1 MKKIL
6 LTISL
11 AALIIY
17 LPYFLDIEEL
27 MTSTQLIVLK
37 LLIIMILL
45 WVTEII
51 PPSITAL
58 FPILVLP
65 FLSDIEPKS
74 ILSSYSSS
82 VVFLILGG
90 FIIAY
95 GFQKSNLHYRLALGI
110 LRKFGDTKLKVMMSI
125 SLLTTILSM
134 LFSNTATSLLML
146 PIVKSI
152 IDENFRNDKLNSSF
166 TNYLLLI
173 IAYSA
178 SIGGMMTPI
187 GTIPNAVLIGFL
199 SENYSLEIDFK
210 KWFVYVSPIAL
221 SIIIVMLM
229 FISLRIKE
237 LNQKISI
244 KNITNKYLKL
254 GSYSKNERVATFI
267 IILTI
272 LLWIFKSNINLL
284 LNIKLTDSIIAIFGA
299 SLFFLIPAK
308 NGKVMLTNEWFEK
321 IPWNILILFGGGLA
335 LASLIIT
342 SGLAKQVTLFLND
355 FQHVNLFILILLI
368 AFFTSIL
375 TEFTSNT
382 ATTFLLLP
390 ILSIFADTN
399 KIELTLLLLPFI
411 LSASCAFMMPIAT
424 PPNAIIYSNNSFKI
438 FFMVKNGFFLNL
450 IAILIIASYVYLT
463 GGIF

>member
-6 LTISL
+6 LTLSL
-11 AALIIY
+11 GALIIY
-17 LPYFLDIEEL
+17 LPYFLDMEKL
-27 MTSTQLIVLK
+27 MTLTQLIVLN

-110 LRKFGDTKLKVMMSI
+110 LSKFGDTKLKVMVSI

-166 TNYLLLI
+166 TNYLLLT

-221 SIIIVMLM
+221 SIIIVMLT

-254 GSYSKNERVATFI
+254 GRYSKNERVATFI
-267 IILTI
+267 ITLTI

-308 NGKVMLTNEWFEK
+308 NGKVMLANEWFEK

-342 SGLAKQVTLFLND
+342 SGLAKEITLFLND